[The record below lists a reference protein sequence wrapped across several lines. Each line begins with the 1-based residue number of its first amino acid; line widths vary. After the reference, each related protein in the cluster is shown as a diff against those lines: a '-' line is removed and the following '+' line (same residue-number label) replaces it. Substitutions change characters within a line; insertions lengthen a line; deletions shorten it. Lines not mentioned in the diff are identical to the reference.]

1 MAYTFGII
9 GGGWRSEFFLK
20 AAQELP
26 DRFHV
31 SLVLERTD
39 ARGTFLAQKY
49 GVRIIKKMEEIDSKP
64 DFLVL
69 SLSGQVMPDF
79 IEQAVNAGHYVLS
92 ETFPAASIPA
102 ITELYKRIKD
112 KKRVQFAEEYWQRPL
127 HAAQLGVLRSG
138 VLGTVSQAQVS
149 IGHGYHGISLIRR
162 FLGVT
167 FENCRISGKVFH
179 NPIVRGPGRKGYP
192 ENREIIPDDQRF
204 VLFDFDKKWGLLDF
218 TNEQYFSPIRSSRI
232 LLRGEQGEIA
242 NSDVRYFIDHKTPM
256 EYSLRRIASGIE
268 GGLNAPH
275 VIGYSGGGQWYYRN
289 PYEGA
294 RLNDDELAVAGILE
308 GMGAYVHGGDP
319 IYSLEEGLQDQYL
332 QALAYQASDS
342 EQPLESATQIWAK

>member
-1 MAYTFGII
+1 MTYTFGII

-20 AAQELP
+20 VAQEAP
-26 DRFHV
+26 DHFHV
-31 SLVLERTD
+31 PFVLERTD
-39 ARGTFLAQKY
+39 ARGAYLAKRY
-49 GVRIIKKMEEIDSKP
+49 GVRIIKKMEDIDSKP

-69 SLSGQVMPDF
+69 SLSGSVMPDF
-79 IEQAVNAGHYVLS
+79 MEQAVNAGHYVLS
-92 ETFPAASIPA
+92 EIFPAAGIPA

-112 KKRVQFAEEYWQRPL
+112 KSRVQFAEEYWQRPL
-127 HAAQLGVLRSG
+127 HAAQLAVIRSG

-162 FLGVT
+162 FLGLT
-167 FENCRISGKVFH
+167 FENCRITGKVFR

-192 ENREIIPDDQRF
+192 ENREIIQDDQQF
-204 VLFDFDKKWGLLDF
+204 VLFEFDNKWGLLDF
-218 TNEQYFSPIRSSRI
+218 TGEQYFSPIRGSRVLI
-232 LLRGEQGEIA
+232 RGEQGEIA

-256 EYSLRRIASGIE
+256 EYVLHRRASGVE

-275 VIGYSGGGQWYYRN
+275 VIGYTGGGRWYYRN

-294 RLNDDELAVAGILE
+294 RLNDDELAVAGILD
-308 GMGAYVHGGDP
+308 GMGAYVQGGDP

-332 QALAYQASDS
+332 QALANQASGS
-342 EQPLESATQIWAK
+342 GQVQESTTQIWAK